1 MCVRKTFN
9 YRFYFFNSHMII
21 KVICYLLENKIK
33 NYNGNNNMN
42 KRICT
47 NKIEN
52 LIEVENLRFRISS
65 TFTWIC
71 LCILFSLYASN
82 SFLLSL

>member
-47 NKIEN
+47 NKIGN

-65 TFTWIC
+65 RGGSSVVCFPPIY
-71 LCILFSLYASN
+71 LMPLII
-82 SFLLSL
+82 